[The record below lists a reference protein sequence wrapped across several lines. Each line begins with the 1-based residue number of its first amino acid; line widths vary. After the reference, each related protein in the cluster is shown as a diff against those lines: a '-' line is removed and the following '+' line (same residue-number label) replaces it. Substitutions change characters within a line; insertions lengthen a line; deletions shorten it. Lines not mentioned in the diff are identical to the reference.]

1 MHSHL
6 NSNKGHAFLKDIS
19 NPIMKIKYS
28 FIVFFIF
35 FFISGCSSINK
46 IETDNAN
53 DSINTADG
61 HDFLTDIFSKLQGQ
75 TKSEDETEAVLK
87 STQLVLQ
94 SSSQSN
100 QASVQQQI
108 DEYLEKKPK
117 EIVFDDVWT
126 RLETLYQLSDIQNHR
141 IDLQEKWFTKHK
153 KHIEQTSKRATP
165 FLYFITEEVNK
176 RNMPGEIAL
185 LPIIESSFRPK
196 AYSRMKAAGLW
207 QFVPATGTHF
217 GLKQNWW
224 YDGRR
229 DVYHS
234 TLAALTYLQQLN
246 KYYKGDWLLALAAYN
261 AGAGNIDKAIK
272 KNRKKGKPV
281 DYWSLDLPKETFK
294 YIPKLL
300 AVAKIVQNHQELG
313 ISLSPIENSP
323 RLMLV
328 DTQSQ
333 IELSVVSKMA
343 DISLNEMRSYNPAF
357 KQWAT
362 DPDGPHHLLIPID
375 KVERF
380 EKQLALLD
388 DKDRVQWY
396 RHKIRSGESLSVIA
410 HKYKISVSV
419 LKTANRLKNSRIRAG
434 KYLMVPTGNKDLVT
448 HQPVVATI
456 SQDVLKNS
464 QTYKVRKGDSFWKI
478 ARRFNM
484 SHKKLA
490 SLNGLSSGDTLSIGQ
505 KLLIAKNK
513 PAKKAKNISSR
524 DSVALK
530 TSEISYKVKSGDSLY
545 TISRHFKVTINDL
558 KRWNH
563 VNLKKYL
570 KPGQELKV
578 IINASSQPI

>member
-1 MHSHL
+1 M
-6 NSNKGHAFLKDIS
+6 I
-19 NPIMKIKYS
+19 IKYS
-28 FIVFFIF
+28 YCLFFSLFFIH
-35 FFISGCSSINK
+35 GCSSVNNLH
-46 IETDNAN
+46 T
-53 DSINTADG
+53 NTADFSNDADAEKSKG
-61 HDFLTDIFSKLQGQ
+61 ILGTDGSF
-75 TKSEDETEAVLK
+75 KSMENDPILK
-87 STQLVLQ
+87 STHDILQ
-94 SSSQSN
+94 SAPAITQV
-100 QASVQQQI
+100 SVNKQL
-108 DEYLEKKPK
+108 DHYLEKNTKK
-117 EIVFDDVWT
+117 NEYSDVWL
-126 RLETLYQLSDIQNHR
+126 RIPQLYQLSNIDNKRIQ
-141 IDLQEKWFTKHK
+141 IQENWFLKHK
-153 KHIEQTSKRATP
+153 KNIEDISERATP
-165 FLYFITEEVNK
+165 FLFFITEEIQK

-185 LPIIESSFRPK
+185 LPIIESSFK
-196 AYSRMKAAGLW
+196 TNAYSHMKAAGLW
-207 QFVPATGTHF
+207 QFVPATGRYF

-261 AGAGNIDKAIK
+261 AGAGTINKAIK

-300 AVAKIVQNHQELG
+300 AVAKIIQNHQELG

>member
-1 MHSHL
+1 M
-6 NSNKGHAFLKDIS
+6 I
-19 NPIMKIKYS
+19 IKYS
-28 FIVFFIF
+28 YCLFFSLFFIH
-35 FFISGCSSINK
+35 GCSSVNNLDTNIAVNSNQ
-46 IETDNAN
+46 TD
-53 DSINTADG
+53 SEES
-61 HDFLTDIFSKLQGQ
+61 TDISDTDASL
-75 TKSEDETEAVLK
+75 KSMENDPILK
-87 STQLVLQ
+87 STHEILQ
-94 SSSQSN
+94 SAPPITQVSINKQL
-100 QASVQQQI
+100 
-108 DEYLEKKPK
+108 DDYLEKNTNKN
-117 EIVFDDVWT
+117 EYNDVWL
-126 RLETLYQLSDIQNHR
+126 RIPPLYQLSNIDNKRIQT
-141 IDLQEKWFTKHK
+141 QEDWFLKHK
-153 KHIEQTSKRATP
+153 KNIEDISERAAP
-165 FLYFITEEVNK
+165 FLFFITEEIQK

-185 LPIIESSFRPK
+185 LPIIESSFK
-196 AYSRMKAAGLW
+196 TNAYSHMKASGLW
-207 QFVPATGTHF
+207 QFVPATGRYF

-229 DVYHS
+229 DVYQS

-281 DYWSLDLPKETFK
+281 DYWSLALPKETFK

-300 AVAKIVQNHQELG
+300 AVSRIIQNHQELG
-313 ISLSPIENSP
+313 ISLSPIENKP

-375 KVERF
+375 KVEHF

-410 HKYKISVSV
+410 RKYKISVSV

-434 KYLMVPTGNKDLVT
+434 KYLMVPLADKGLVAY
-448 HQPVVATI
+448 QPVVTA
-456 SQDVLKNS
+456 SQKLSKNS

-484 SHKKLA
+484 SHKQLA

-505 KLLIAKNK
+505 KLLISKNK
-513 PAKKAKNISSR
+513 PVKKALDTSSR
-524 DSVALK
+524 DSVELK
-530 TSEISYKVKSGDSLY
+530 NSEISYKVKSGDSLY
-545 TISRHFKVTINDL
+545 TISKHFKVTINDL

>member
-1 MHSHL
+1 M
-6 NSNKGHAFLKDIS
+6 I
-19 NPIMKIKYS
+19 IKYS
-28 FIVFFIF
+28 YCLFFSLFFIH
-35 FFISGCSSINK
+35 GCSSVNNLH
-46 IETDNAN
+46 T
-53 DSINTADG
+53 NTADFSNDADAEKSKG
-61 HDFLTDIFSKLQGQ
+61 ILGTDGSF
-75 TKSEDETEAVLK
+75 KSMENDPILK
-87 STQLVLQ
+87 STHDILQ
-94 SSSQSN
+94 S
-100 QASVQQQI
+100 APAITHVSVNKQL
-108 DEYLEKKPK
+108 DHYLEKNTKK
-117 EIVFDDVWT
+117 NEYSDVWL
-126 RLETLYQLSDIQNHR
+126 RIPQLYQLSNIDNKRIQ
-141 IDLQEKWFTKHK
+141 IQENWFLKHK
-153 KHIEQTSKRATP
+153 KNIEDISERATP
-165 FLYFITEEVNK
+165 FLFFITEEIQK

-185 LPIIESSFRPK
+185 LPIIESSFK
-196 AYSRMKAAGLW
+196 TNAYSHMKAAGLW
-207 QFVPATGTHF
+207 QFVPATGRYF
-217 GLKQNWW
+217 GLNQNWW

-513 PAKKAKNISSR
+513 PAKKAKNVSSR

>member
-1 MHSHL
+1 M
-6 NSNKGHAFLKDIS
+6 I
-19 NPIMKIKYS
+19 IKYS
-28 FIVFFIF
+28 YCLFFSLFFIH
-35 FFISGCSSINK
+35 GCSSVNNLH
-46 IETDNAN
+46 T
-53 DSINTADG
+53 NTADFSNDADAEESKG
-61 HDFLTDIFSKLQGQ
+61 ILATDGSF
-75 TKSEDETEAVLK
+75 KSMENDPILK
-87 STQLVLQ
+87 STHDILQ
-94 SSSQSN
+94 SVPAITQV
-100 QASVQQQI
+100 SVNKQL
-108 DEYLEKKPK
+108 DHYLEKNTKK
-117 EIVFDDVWT
+117 NEYSDVWL
-126 RLETLYQLSDIQNHR
+126 RIPQLYQLSNIDNKRIQ
-141 IDLQEKWFTKHK
+141 IQENWFLKHK
-153 KHIEQTSKRATP
+153 KNIEDISERATP
-165 FLYFITEEVNK
+165 FLFFITEEIQK

-185 LPIIESSFRPK
+185 LPIIESSFK
-196 AYSRMKAAGLW
+196 TNAYSHMKAAGLW
-207 QFVPATGTHF
+207 QFVPATGRYF

-261 AGAGNIDKAIK
+261 AGAGTINKAIK

-300 AVAKIVQNHQELG
+300 AVAKIIQNHQELG

-343 DISLNEMRSYNPAF
+343 NISLNEMRSYNPAF

>member
-1 MHSHL
+1 M
-6 NSNKGHAFLKDIS
+6 I
-19 NPIMKIKYS
+19 IKYS
-28 FIVFFIF
+28 YCLFFSLFFIH
-35 FFISGCSSINK
+35 GCSSVNNLH
-46 IETDNAN
+46 T
-53 DSINTADG
+53 NTADFSNDAYAEKSKG
-61 HDFLTDIFSKLQGQ
+61 ILGTDGSF
-75 TKSEDETEAVLK
+75 KSMENDPMLK
-87 STQLVLQ
+87 STHDILQ
-94 SSSQSN
+94 S
-100 QASVQQQI
+100 APAITHVSVNKQL
-108 DEYLEKKPK
+108 DHYLEKNTKK
-117 EIVFDDVWT
+117 NEYSDVWL
-126 RLETLYQLSDIQNHR
+126 RIPQLYQLSNIDNKRIQ
-141 IDLQEKWFTKHK
+141 IQENWFLKHK
-153 KHIEQTSKRATP
+153 KNIEDISERATP
-165 FLYFITEEVNK
+165 FLFFITEEIQK

-185 LPIIESSFRPK
+185 LPIIESSFK
-196 AYSRMKAAGLW
+196 TNAYSHMKAAGLW
-207 QFVPATGTHF
+207 QFVPATGRYF

-513 PAKKAKNISSR
+513 PAKKAKNVSSR

>member
-1 MHSHL
+1 M
-6 NSNKGHAFLKDIS
+6 I
-19 NPIMKIKYS
+19 IKYS
-28 FIVFFIF
+28 YCLFFSLFFIH
-35 FFISGCSSINK
+35 GCSSVNNLDTNIA
-46 IETDNAN
+46 DNSN
-53 DSINTADG
+53 QTESEES
-61 HDFLTDIFSKLQGQ
+61 TDILGADASL
-75 TKSEDETEAVLK
+75 KSMENDPILK
-87 STQLVLQ
+87 STHEILQ
-94 SSSQSN
+94 SAPPITQVSINKQL
-100 QASVQQQI
+100 
-108 DEYLEKKPK
+108 DDYLEKNTNKN
-117 EIVFDDVWT
+117 EYNDVWL
-126 RLETLYQLSDIQNHR
+126 RIPPLYQLSNIDNKR
-141 IDLQEKWFTKHK
+141 IKTQEDWFLKHK
-153 KHIEQTSKRATP
+153 KNIEDISELAAP
-165 FLYFITEEVNK
+165 FLFFITEEIQK

-185 LPIIESSFRPK
+185 LPIIESSFK
-196 AYSRMKAAGLW
+196 TNAYSHMKASGLW
-207 QFVPATGTHF
+207 QFVPATGRYF

-281 DYWSLDLPKETFK
+281 DYWSLALPKETFK

-300 AVAKIVQNHQELG
+300 AVSRIIQNHQELG
-313 ISLSPIENSP
+313 ISLSPIENKP

-375 KVERF
+375 KVEHF

-410 HKYKISVSV
+410 RKYKISVSV

-434 KYLMVPTGNKDLVT
+434 KYLMVPLADKGLVAY
-448 HQPVVATI
+448 QPVVTTSQKI
-456 SQDVLKNS
+456 SKNS

-484 SHKKLA
+484 SHKQLA

-505 KLLIAKNK
+505 KLLISKNK
-513 PAKKAKNISSR
+513 PAKKALETSSR
-524 DSVALK
+524 DSVELK
-530 TSEISYKVKSGDSLY
+530 NSEISYKVKSGDSLY
-545 TISRHFKVTINDL
+545 TISKHFKVTINDL

>member
-19 NPIMKIKYS
+19 TPIMKIKYS

-46 IETDNAN
+46 IETDNVN

-153 KHIEQTSKRATP
+153 KHIEETSKRATP

-229 DVYHS
+229 DVYQS

-261 AGAGNIDKAIK
+261 AGAGNVNKAIR
-272 KNRKKGKPV
+272 KNIKKGKPI
-281 DYWSLDLPKETFK
+281 DYWSLPLPKETFK

-300 AVAKIVQNHQELG
+300 AISRVIKKHNEYG
-313 ISLSPIENSP
+313 ISLAPIENQAH
-323 RLMLV
+323 LMLIN
-328 DTQSQ
+328 TQSQ
-333 IELSVVSKMA
+333 IDLSVAAKMA
-343 DISLNEMRSYNPAF
+343 DISLTEIRSYNPAF

-375 KVERF
+375 KAARF
-380 EKQLALLD
+380 KTQLASLD
-388 DKDRVQWY
+388 EKDRVQWY

-410 HKYKISVSV
+410 RQYKISVAV
-419 LKTANRLKNSRIRAG
+419 IKRANHLKNSRIRAG
-434 KYLMVPTGNKDLVT
+434 KYLMVPLDNKPET
-448 HQPVVATI
+448 IASIKSQNNSKKTI
-456 SQDVLKNS
+456 SGKKYNNS
-464 QTYKVRKGDSFWKI
+464 LTYTVRKGDSFWKI
-478 ARRFNM
+478 ARRHKI

-490 SLNGLSSGDTLSIGQ
+490 SMNGLSSGDTLSIGQ
-505 KLLIAKNK
+505 TLIISQKASKSRSSDNQKNK
-513 PAKKAKNISSR
+513 
-524 DSVALK
+524 
-530 TSEISYKVKSGDSLY
+530 EISYQVKSGDSLY
-545 TISRHFKVTINDL
+545 TISKQFKVSINDL
-558 KRWNH
+558 KRWNSL
-563 VNLKKYL
+563 NIKKYL
-570 KPGQELKV
+570 QPGQQLIV
-578 IINASSQPI
+578 FVSSSQSS

>member
-1 MHSHL
+1 M
-6 NSNKGHAFLKDIS
+6 I
-19 NPIMKIKYS
+19 IKYS
-28 FIVFFIF
+28 YCLFFSLFFIH
-35 FFISGCSSINK
+35 GCSSVNNLH
-46 IETDNAN
+46 T
-53 DSINTADG
+53 NTADFSNDADAEKSKG
-61 HDFLTDIFSKLQGQ
+61 ILGTDGSF
-75 TKSEDETEAVLK
+75 KSMENDPILK
-87 STQLVLQ
+87 STHDILQ
-94 SSSQSN
+94 SAPAITQV
-100 QASVQQQI
+100 SVNKQL
-108 DEYLEKKPK
+108 DHYLEKNTKK
-117 EIVFDDVWT
+117 NEYSDVWL
-126 RLETLYQLSDIQNHR
+126 RIPQLYQLSNIDNKRIQ
-141 IDLQEKWFTKHK
+141 IQENWFLKHK
-153 KHIEQTSKRATP
+153 KNIEDISERATP
-165 FLYFITEEVNK
+165 FLFFITEEIQK

-185 LPIIESSFRPK
+185 LPIIESSFK
-196 AYSRMKAAGLW
+196 TNAYSHMKAAGLW
-207 QFVPATGTHF
+207 QFVPATGRYF

-513 PAKKAKNISSR
+513 PAKKAKNVSSR

>member
-1 MHSHL
+1 
-6 NSNKGHAFLKDIS
+6 
-19 NPIMKIKYS
+19 
-28 FIVFFIF
+28 
-35 FFISGCSSINK
+35 
-46 IETDNAN
+46 
-53 DSINTADG
+53 
-61 HDFLTDIFSKLQGQ
+61 
-75 TKSEDETEAVLK
+75 
-87 STQLVLQ
+87 
-94 SSSQSN
+94 
-100 QASVQQQI
+100 
-108 DEYLEKKPK
+108 
-117 EIVFDDVWT
+117 
-126 RLETLYQLSDIQNHR
+126 
-141 IDLQEKWFTKHK
+141 
-153 KHIEQTSKRATP
+153 
-165 FLYFITEEVNK
+165 
-176 RNMPGEIAL
+176 MPGEIAL
-185 LPIIESSFRPK
+185 LPIIESSFK
-196 AYSRMKAAGLW
+196 TNAYSHMKAAGLW
-207 QFVPATGTHF
+207 QFVPATGRYF

-300 AVAKIVQNHQELG
+300 AVAKIIQNHQELG
-313 ISLSPIENSP
+313 ISLSPIENKP

-396 RHKIRSGESLSVIA
+396 RHKIRAGESLSVIA
-410 HKYKISVSV
+410 RKYKISVSV
-419 LKTANRLKNSRIRAG
+419 IKTANRLKNSRIRAG

-505 KLLIAKNK
+505 KLLISKNK
-513 PAKKAKNISSR
+513 PAKKSQNTPTR
-524 DSVALK
+524 DPVELK

>member
-1 MHSHL
+1 M
-6 NSNKGHAFLKDIS
+6 I
-19 NPIMKIKYS
+19 IKYS
-28 FIVFFIF
+28 YCLFFSLFFIH
-35 FFISGCSSINK
+35 GCSSVNNLHTNAADFSNDADAEESKGILG
-46 IETDNAN
+46 TDGSFKSMEN
-53 DSINTADG
+53 DPI
-61 HDFLTDIFSKLQGQ
+61 
-75 TKSEDETEAVLK
+75 LK
-87 STQLVLQ
+87 STHDILQ
-94 SSSQSN
+94 SAPAITQV
-100 QASVQQQI
+100 SVNKQL
-108 DEYLEKKPK
+108 DHYLEKNTKK
-117 EIVFDDVWT
+117 NEYSDVWL
-126 RLETLYQLSDIQNHR
+126 RIPQLYQLSNIDNKRIQS
-141 IDLQEKWFTKHK
+141 QENWFLKHK
-153 KHIEQTSKRATP
+153 KHIEDVSERASP
-165 FLYFITEEVNK
+165 FLYFITQEIEK

-185 LPIIESSFRPK
+185 LPIIESSFK
-196 AYSRMKAAGLW
+196 TNAYSHMKAAGLW
-207 QFVPATGTHF
+207 QFVPATGRYF

-281 DYWSLDLPKETFK
+281 DYWSLALPKETFK

-300 AVAKIVQNHQELG
+300 AVSRIIQNHQELG

-419 LKTANRLKNSRIRAG
+419 LKTANRLKNNRIRAG